1 VTSPSSGAVS
11 TPNIPDA
18 AGQERH
24 DARQAWPFA
33 FGDGESGVQLG
44 QRGGAA
50 AAVDGVGDPKLDRTL
65 QRHGFEV
72 AESVAPQLCLG
83 LQELFST
90 GARHAGMNIGI
101 DGEKRTH
108 PKEY

>member
-1 VTSPSSGAVS
+1 MAVCFRRRGERR
-11 TPNIPDA
+11 A
-18 AGQERH
+18 ARA
-24 DARQAWPFA
+24 ARRRRR
-33 FGDGESGVQLG
+33 S
-44 QRGGAA
+44 
-50 AAVDGVGDPKLDRTL
+50 VDGVGDPKFDRTL